1 MAQGMDRQI
10 NPKERYQYIAL
21 GFLMISD
28 LVFGSL
34 WRVTNASPRSNCRVV
49 ARVAYTTNPA
59 DLFKPLCAGQTIAL
73 PANTKAVCLTNL
85 QIISILTTKDLDLCN
100 VANKKTLEFCAL
112 GNPNKNGSCEG
123 VSRTTLDASRPLL
136 EAPYGVVLRSQP
148 LLLRWRTVDSAD
160 AYRVIVEGDR
170 NRLRVVT
177 ANPSLRLTLQKGT
190 VSIIVQALRS
200 SQVISRSVKTF
211 DVISEEKSK
220 SLNSKLK
227 QIDDSKIPDYEKS
240 LVRVA
245 ILNQHELLNESKEY
259 LENRVKLSKSPQISI
274 TLADLYLKLG
284 LFAESKK
291 QYEQTISLAKTSNNV
306 DELERAKEGY
316 RTVSIILNESLEPRS

>member
-1 MAQGMDRQI
+1 MDRQI
-10 NPKERYQYIAL
+10 NPKERYKIITL
-21 GFLMISD
+21 GLLLISD
-28 LVFGSL
+28 LVLGSFL
-34 WRVTNASPRSNCRVV
+34 RVANASPRSKCRVV
-49 ARVAYTTNPA
+49 ARVAYSTNPA
-59 DLFKPLCAGQTIAL
+59 DLFKPLCAGQNIAL
-73 PANTKAVCLTNL
+73 PANTKAVCLANL
-85 QIISILTTKDLDLCN
+85 KIISVRTTKDLELCN
-100 VANKKTLEFCAL
+100 EVNQSAREACGLIDPSQ
-112 GNPNKNGSCEG
+112 GRSCEG

-148 LLLRWRTVDSAD
+148 LLLRWRAVDGAD

-177 ANPSLRLTLQKGT
+177 ATPSLRLTLQKGT

-200 SQVISRSVKTF
+200 AQVISRSVKTF

-274 TLADLYLKLG
+274 ALADLYLRLG
-284 LFAESKK
+284 LFAESKR
-291 QYEQTISLAKTSNNV
+291 QYVQTISLAKTSNNV
-306 DELERAKEGY
+306 DELERAREGY
-316 RTVSIILNESLEPRS
+316 RTISIILDESLEPRS